1 MNEPFQNR
9 LQTLVK
15 AGWWTLLIGAVFMAF
30 QWIVYLAFMSLQ
42 PSWLPVLWG
51 KGVTWDEIQKLW
63 LWGTAVFKLFMLMLA
78 LVVTWLTL
86 WSRLLKK

>member
-1 MNEPFQNR
+1 MNTFQNR
-9 LQTLVK
+9 LQALVK

-30 QWIVYLAFMSLQ
+30 QWIVYLAFMSSR

-51 KGVTWDEIQKLW
+51 DGVTWDTIQNLW

-78 LVVTWLTL
+78 LIVMWLTL